1 MKQKWQKELEVN
13 FEPTNEDEN
22 AQLVEFNNSNKQ
34 FFDKIEEFMHIL
46 DDWVD
51 ENLHFEN
58 GQKVKPKRP
67 PRMGIEMFKNNQDA
81 NQMEI
86 ESPFRK

>member
-51 ENLHFEN
+51 ENLYFEN
-58 GQKVKPKRP
+58 G
-67 PRMGIEMFKNNQDA
+67 
-81 NQMEI
+81 
-86 ESPFRK
+86 